1 MRRIKVSEAVRG
13 GRGKEGEQ
21 HISTPASRNL
31 NLSKFRSLVIM
42 VDAQKK
48 PFAHKARSRNRTKFG
63 CESKV
68 LNARSVLRQSR
79 RPAARH
85 SHHTARRDP

>member
-1 MRRIKVSEAVRG
+1 MHPALEEDAMRRIKVSEAVRG

-42 VDAQKK
+42 VDAQKN
-48 PFAHKARSRNRTKFG
+48 PSPT
-63 CESKV
+63 
-68 LNARSVLRQSR
+68 
-79 RPAARH
+79 RH
-85 SHHTARRDP
+85 VREIEPNLVANLKC